1 MKNTLVVL
9 FNLFF
14 GLIVFSQNGKII
26 SKSLIDLSKTP
37 IWNTI
42 SKNDSLTQE
51 YNYLKNLNFYF
62 ITYQSDKLVIDGILS
77 EPKSIGKYPVI
88 IYNRGGNRNF
98 GKLTV
103 GQLIMATSK
112 LCSQGYIIIAS
123 NYRKIDEFGGSE
135 INDVLCLTE
144 TIKELN
150 NADSTKIGML
160 GWSRGG
166 MMAYLAISKSTKIKS
181 IIIGNGPTNLLSL
194 KDDRPEM
201 EKEVY
206 LECIPNYLKNKEE
219 ELKKRSVI
227 FWVDKLN
234 KNCRLLI
241 LCGTKDDRVNPKQVD
256 ELAEKLNK
264 INYPFELKKFE
275 TDHTFSNK
283 RQELEVELIKWFN
296 NTLKNEN

>member
-98 GKLTV
+98 GKC
-103 GQLIMATSK
+103 Q
-112 LCSQGYIIIAS
+112 
-123 NYRKIDEFGGSE
+123 F
-135 INDVLCLTE
+135 VL
-144 TIKELN
+144 
-150 NADSTKIGML
+150 
-160 GWSRGG
+160 
-166 MMAYLAISKSTKIKS
+166 
-181 IIIGNGPTNLLSL
+181 
-194 KDDRPEM
+194 
-201 EKEVY
+201 
-206 LECIPNYLKNKEE
+206 IPNLQSRCRD
-219 ELKKRSVI
+219 L
-227 FWVDKLN
+227 FFLN
-234 KNCRLLI
+234 QLSTQNCSI
-241 LCGTKDDRVNPKQVD
+241 D
-256 ELAEKLNK
+256 
-264 INYPFELKKFE
+264 F
-275 TDHTFSNK
+275 
-283 RQELEVELIKWFN
+283 
-296 NTLKNEN
+296 